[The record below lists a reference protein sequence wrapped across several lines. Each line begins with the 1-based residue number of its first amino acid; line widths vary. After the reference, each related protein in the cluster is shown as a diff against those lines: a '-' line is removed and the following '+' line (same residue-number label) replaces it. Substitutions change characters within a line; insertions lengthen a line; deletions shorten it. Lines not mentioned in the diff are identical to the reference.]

1 MQGGRL
7 HSALSSRSSASDLSR
22 NFEMKRKYIE
32 PAVLGVVLLTTIL
45 LAAYPYLRGSK
56 AATTEMNDNTKV
68 DDRHYSTDLKML
80 RDRFNQDKGK
90 VRLILLLSPT

>member
-1 MQGGRL
+1 
-7 HSALSSRSSASDLSR
+7 
-22 NFEMKRKYIE
+22 MKRKYIE

-56 AATTEMNDNTKV
+56 ATTEMNDNTKV

>member
-1 MQGGRL
+1 
-7 HSALSSRSSASDLSR
+7 
-22 NFEMKRKYIE
+22 MKRNYIE